1 VSSGAT
7 PKAGAGQTAAGQ
19 APSSSRPDATLKLTA
34 NGVGIRYPLRRERKW
49 FFAVDDATF
58 SVPRGG
64 LLSIIGPSGCGKSTL
79 LRAVAGLQDLYK
91 GELLLDGQPVAEQDR
106 ADGADGGVGRSMVFQ
121 HAQLLPWRNVLR
133 NVTLGLEVRGTRLK
147 DARERAEEVIAL
159 VGLEGFEGTYPNAL
173 SGGMQQRV
181 NLARAL
187 VLRPELLL
195 LDEPFSALDAQ
206 TRELMGNELQF
217 ILAADNRTALF
228 VTHDIDEAVFLADQV
243 LVLSRGPRSHT
254 KRILNVDLPRPR
266 TAETRRDPLFLQHVT
281 ELRKEIFTVSQ

>member
-1 VSSGAT
+1 VSNGAT
-7 PKAGAGQTAAGQ
+7 PKMGTEVAF
-19 APSSSRPDATLKLTA
+19 PSSRPDAALKLTA
-34 NGVGIRYPLRRERKW
+34 HGVGIRYPLRRERKW
-49 FFAVDDATF
+49 FFAIDDATF

-91 GELLLDGQPVAEQDR
+91 GELLLDGRPVSDGDR
-106 ADGADGGVGRSMVFQ
+106 TDGGVGRSMVFQ

-133 NVTLGLEVRGTRLK
+133 NVTLGLEVRGTRFK
-147 DARERAEEVIAL
+147 DARGRAEEVIAL
-159 VGLEGFEGTYPNAL
+159 VGLEGFEGSFPNAL

-217 ILAADNRTALF
+217 ILAADNRTAMF

-243 LVLSRGPRSHT
+243 LVLSKGPRSRTHRT
-254 KRILNVDLPRPR
+254 LNVDLPRPR
-266 TAETRRDPLFLQHVT
+266 TAETRQHPLFLKHVA
-281 ELRKEIFTVSQ
+281 ELRKEIFAVSR

>member
-1 VSSGAT
+1 VSNGAT
-7 PKAGAGQTAAGQ
+7 PKMGAELAF
-19 APSSSRPDATLKLTA
+19 PPSRPDAALKLIA

-49 FFAVDDATF
+49 FFAIDGATF

-91 GELLLDGQPVAEQDR
+91 GELLLDGRPVSGQER
-106 ADGADGGVGRSMVFQ
+106 ANGGVGRAMVFQ

-133 NVTLGLEVRGTRLK
+133 NVTLGLEVRGTRFK
-147 DARERAEEVIAL
+147 DARGRAEEVIAL
-159 VGLEGFEGTYPNAL
+159 VGLEGFEGAFPHAL

-243 LVLSRGPRSHT
+243 LVLSKGPRSHT
-254 KRILNVDLPRPR
+254 HRILNVDLPRPR
-266 TAETRRDPLFLQHVT
+266 TAETRQHPLFLKHVT
-281 ELRKEIFTVSQ
+281 ELRKEIFAVSR